1 MNNVFK
7 LLEKQVKRTK
17 KRLTLRAQA
26 QVLCDGYF
34 KEQAGLVH
42 VASVNSGV
50 VILATP
56 ASALVQEI
64 EGFHKQA
71 LLLHLRNAGM
81 SVSEIRAK
89 LVSR

>member
-26 QVLCDGYF
+26 QALSDQYF
-34 KEQAGLVH
+34 KTQAGLIH
-42 VASVNSGV
+42 VAGVKSGV
-50 VILATP
+50 VMLETP
-56 ASALVQEI
+56 ASALFQEI
-64 EGFHKQA
+64 EGLHKHD

-81 SVSEIRAK
+81 NVSEIRAK